1 MVTNSN
7 MLQELD
13 GQVIIQHIPLVTA
26 DTALIKWCAKHYFYR
41 NKSRFSSRNN
51 YLSCTLDIWWI

>member
-26 DTALIKWCAKHYFYR
+26 DTALIK
-41 NKSRFSSRNN
+41 
-51 YLSCTLDIWWI
+51 